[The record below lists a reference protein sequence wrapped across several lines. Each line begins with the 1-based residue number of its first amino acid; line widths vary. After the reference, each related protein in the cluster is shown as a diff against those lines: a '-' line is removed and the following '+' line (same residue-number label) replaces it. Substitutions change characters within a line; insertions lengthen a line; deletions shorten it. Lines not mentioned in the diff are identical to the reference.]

1 MLGDASL
8 TETDATDARAAGLSH
23 VIAVS
28 GMHVTLVVGALVLV
42 LVTVLRRVSWIS
54 RRTDPRAVAWWIGA
68 LLAPLYA
75 AFAGGSASAWRAAI
89 TASLTWI
96 LAARGR
102 SADPIAVTALVIVLG
117 CVVTPEA
124 VASPAFVLS
133 VLATAAVL
141 EPRRDESDTS
151 GGLAMLRLILR
162 ASVRAALATAPF
174 TLWCFGSLP
183 PLSIVA
189 NVVVVPIVAAV
200 LLPLG
205 TVHALLAS
213 VSIELSVLTAR
224 PTEQVVRAFL
234 SLSSF
239 FADAGTGL
247 ALPPL
252 DAAELVVTGLTTFVL
267 LRTRD
272 LTRASLV
279 VAVALVALVACEAH
293 LRWREHAS
301 EGLRVTFL
309 DVGQG
314 DAALIDLPDGQLWLV
329 DTGGA
334 SFGSRRDPGLEAI
347 VPVLAARR
355 RSRVDVAVIT
365 HPHPDHY
372 GGFAGVASRVIVGE
386 LWDSGQARDEMPDGA
401 WRRGHRGLLV
411 PIRDPETLCGAP
423 HVHGG
428 ARIEVM
434 WPCPRFDAGYDAN
447 DNSLVLRITYGR
459 RSFLLMGDAERHT
472 EAALASRL
480 GRIDVVKVGH
490 HGSRTSSTERFVDT
504 TRPWLA
510 VISAGLENRYG
521 HPHGEVL
528 ERWSRGA
535 DHVAR
540 TDLDGSVSVWTD
552 GERLE
557 ARTFSG
563 RTLEAPLGRA
573 ILAGISRP

>member
-1 MLGDASL
+1 
-8 TETDATDARAAGLSH
+8 
-23 VIAVS
+23 
-28 GMHVTLVVGALVLV
+28 
-42 LVTVLRRVSWIS
+42 
-54 RRTDPRAVAWWIGA
+54 
-68 LLAPLYA
+68 
-75 AFAGGSASAWRAAI
+75 
-89 TASLTWI
+89 
-96 LAARGR
+96 
-102 SADPIAVTALVIVLG
+102 VTALVIVLG

-124 VASPAFVLS
+124 IASPAFVLS

-141 EPRRDESDTS
+141 EPRRAAEDDAHGS
-151 GGLAMLRLILR
+151 LATLRTLLR
-162 ASVRAALATAPF
+162 ASVRASLATAPF

-205 TVHALLAS
+205 TVHAMLAS
-213 VSIELSVLTAR
+213 VSPELSALTAQ
-224 PTEQVVRAFL
+224 PTEHVVRAFL

-247 ALPPL
+247 VLPPL
-252 DAAELVVTGLTTFVL
+252 DAAELALIGLASFAL
-267 LRTRD
+267 LRARGLGRTC
-272 LTRASLV
+272 LV
-279 VAVALVALVACEAH
+279 VAVALIALVACEVH
-293 LRWREHAS
+293 LRWREQAR

-347 VPVLAARR
+347 VPLLAARR

-411 PIRDPETLCGAP
+411 PIRDPETLCDAP

-428 ARIEVM
+428 ARVEVI

-459 RSFLLMGDAERHT
+459 RSFLLIASTFGST
-472 EAALASRL
+472 AACS
-480 GRIDVVKVGH
+480 I
-490 HGSRTSSTERFVDT
+490 SSTT
-504 TRPWLA
+504 
-510 VISAGLENRYG
+510 
-521 HPHGEVL
+521 
-528 ERWSRGA
+528 
-535 DHVAR
+535 
-540 TDLDGSVSVWTD
+540 GSNDS
-552 GERLE
+552 
-557 ARTFSG
+557 
-563 RTLEAPLGRA
+563 
-573 ILAGISRP
+573 